1 MQQAASNSSSLN
13 ELSIS
18 KLGGPCAVYAQTVKV
33 QNCVFSLDKR
43 YEIIEVLG
51 TGAYGVVISAVDS
64 TTGEKIAIKKIEK
77 AFDHPIFTKR
87 TLRELRIMR
96 LLDNSNVL
104 GTKGLQLPK
113 SYETLN
119 EIYVMMELMDTDL
132 SSIIKSDQ
140 ELTDD
145 HVQFFLYQLLR
156 GAKFMHSAKILHR
169 DLKPR
174 NLLVNA
180 NCDLKIC
187 DFGLARAE
195 QGNYNVKTAQMTD
208 YVATRWYR
216 APECL
221 FSFRQYTS
229 AIDVWS
235 IGCILGELLLR
246 RPLLPGND
254 TQHQIKLIFNL
265 VGTPS
270 NEDIERIPNPKSREK
285 VRAFPS
291 QQSPTIDAI
300 FADQNPAAVDLL
312 KKMLKFDVAKRIS
325 VEEALNHPYMSQL
338 HFEEDEP
345 TAEPVSRFDFQF
357 EESKTD
363 GEVYKRALYEE
374 ILYYHFQE
382 KQEEYKANKTQYLSE
397 FGNFTQNPVNFPAE
411 GDSSDEE
418 EDLG

>member
-1 MQQAASNSSSLN
+1 
-13 ELSIS
+13 
-18 KLGGPCAVYAQTVKV
+18 
-33 QNCVFSLDKR
+33 
-43 YEIIEVLG
+43 LG

-195 QGNYNVKTAQMTD
+195 
-208 YVATRWYR
+208 
-216 APECL
+216 
-221 FSFRQYTS
+221 
-229 AIDVWS
+229 
-235 IGCILGELLLR
+235 
-246 RPLLPGND
+246 
-254 TQHQIKLIFNL
+254 
-265 VGTPS
+265 
-270 NEDIERIPNPKSREK
+270 
-285 VRAFPS
+285 
-291 QQSPTIDAI
+291 
-300 FADQNPAAVDLL
+300 
-312 KKMLKFDVAKRIS
+312 
-325 VEEALNHPYMSQL
+325 
-338 HFEEDEP
+338 
-345 TAEPVSRFDFQF
+345 
-357 EESKTD
+357 
-363 GEVYKRALYEE
+363 
-374 ILYYHFQE
+374 
-382 KQEEYKANKTQYLSE
+382 
-397 FGNFTQNPVNFPAE
+397 
-411 GDSSDEE
+411 
-418 EDLG
+418 

>member
-1 MQQAASNSSSLN
+1 MEQKAGKGTL
-13 ELSIS
+13 EEFSIS
-18 KLGGPCAVYAQTVKV
+18 KTGGPCALYAQSSKI
-33 QNCVFSLDKR
+33 QNSVFTLDKR
-43 YEIIEVLG
+43 YQIIEVLG
-51 TGAYGVVISAVDS
+51 TGAYGVVISAVDT
-64 TTGEKIAIKKIEK
+64 TTGEKVAIKKIEK

-96 LLDNSNVL
+96 LLDNSNIL
-104 GTKGLQLPK
+104 GTKNIQLPK
-113 SYETLN
+113 NYESLN
-119 EIYVMMELMDTDL
+119 EIYVVMELMDTDL

-221 FSFRQYTS
+221 FSFRNYTS

-254 TQHQIKLIFNL
+254 SQHQIRLIFNL

-270 NEDIERIPNPKSREK
+270 QEEIERIPNPKSREK
-285 VRAFPS
+285 VRAFPT
-291 QQSPTIDAI
+291 QIAPTIDST

-312 KKMLKFDVAKRIS
+312 KKMLCFDVANRIT

-345 TAEPVSRFDFQF
+345 KTEPVSRFDFQF

-363 GEVYKRALYEE
+363 GALYTRALYEE
-374 ILYYHFQE
+374 ILQYHFPE
-382 KQEEYKANKTQYLSE
+382 KQEEYQKNKAQYMQE
-397 FGNFTQNPVNFPAE
+397 FGTFTPNPSRYPAE